1 MKTPAMPASNFDLH
15 HIATLA
21 RLKISDAETAAF
33 NAGFA
38 DILHLFD
45 KIQTVDT
52 KGIEPM
58 AHPLNLSQR
67 LRQDIVT
74 ETDKHVAFQAIA
86 PAVDNDLYLVPK
98 VIGDH

>member
-1 MKTPAMPASNFDLH
+1 MSASNFDLH
-15 HIATLA
+15 RIATLA

-33 NAGFA
+33 NAGFTN
-38 DILHLFD
+38 ILHLFD
-45 KIQTVDT
+45 KIQSVDT
-52 KGIEPM
+52 KGVDPM

-67 LRQDIVT
+67 LRPDIVT
-74 ETDKHVAFQAIA
+74 ETDKHDVFQAIA